1 MTRIENEI
9 EEDGSVVAF
18 EVAGARVTL
27 STESIKAN
35 WLKNLTAKPE
45 PVPGI
50 PGLFLAYGEHYAG
63 VILGKDGAPNYHLI
77 LLPGDENEI
86 TWDKAKEWAAS
97 INGELPTRRE
107 QALLYANLPEQFEK
121 TWYWSSE
128 QSASNSF
135 CAWGQDVSDGGQ
147 DGLHKGYELRAR
159 AVRRLKI
166 Q

>member
-27 STESIKAN
+27 SAESIKAN
-35 WLKNLTAKPE
+35 WLKSLTAKPE

-50 PGLFLAYGEHYAG
+50 PGLFLACGEHYAG
-63 VILGKDGAPNYHLI
+63 VILGKDGTPNYHLI

-86 TWDKAKEWAAS
+86 TWEKAEEWATS

-107 QALLYANLPEQFEK
+107 QALL
-121 TWYWSSE
+121 
-128 QSASNSF
+128 
-135 CAWGQDVSDGGQ
+135 
-147 DGLHKGYELRAR
+147 
-159 AVRRLKI
+159 
-166 Q
+166 

>member
-9 EEDGSVVAF
+9 EEDGSVAF

-35 WLKNLTAKPE
+35 WLKSLTAKPE

-50 PGLFLAYGEHYAG
+50 LGLFLAHGEHYAG
-63 VILGKDGAPNYHLI
+63 VILGKDGTPNYHLI

-121 TWYWSSE
+121 TWYWSGE
-128 QSASNSF
+128 QSASGSNY
-135 CAWGQDVSDGGQ
+135 AWYQDFSGGGQ
-147 DGLHKGYELRAR
+147 NLTRKYHELRAR
-159 AVRRLKI
+159 AVRRLTF
-166 Q
+166 

>member
-1 MTRIENEI
+1 MTQ
-9 EEDGSVVAF
+9 VADDFTF
-18 EVAGARVTL
+18 EVFGARVTIPAD
-27 STESIKAN
+27 SIRQH
-35 WLKNLTAKPE
+35 WIDRLTAKPE

-63 VILGKDGAPNYHLI
+63 VILGKDGAPNHHLI

-128 QSASNSF
+128 QSASGSN
-135 CAWGQDVSDGGQ
+135 CAWFQIFSVGHQYDG
-147 DGLHKGYELRAR
+147 HKGHELRAR
-159 AVRRLKI
+159 AVRRLTF
-166 Q
+166 

>member
-1 MTRIENEI
+1 
-9 EEDGSVVAF
+9 
-18 EVAGARVTL
+18 
-27 STESIKAN
+27 
-35 WLKNLTAKPE
+35 
-45 PVPGI
+45 
-50 PGLFLAYGEHYAG
+50 
-63 VILGKDGAPNYHLI
+63 
-77 LLPGDENEI
+77 
-86 TWDKAKEWAAS
+86 AKEWAAS

-135 CAWGQDVSDGGQ
+135 CAWGQDFSDGIQYNG
-147 DGLHKGYELRAR
+147 HKGNELRAR